1 MKHIDAQGLHFKDLN
16 QLVRTSE
23 DDHIDLERV
32 EGQRFIGCGLAGKV
46 IDIHGTPGNALGACL
61 DGTDITVYNNAQ
73 DATGDTMNEGSI
85 IIHGSCGDAVGY
97 SMRGGR
103 IFIRDS
109 AGYRA
114 GIHMKAYKEKQPLL
128 VIGDRAGSFLGEY
141 QAGGTIVVLGLHQ
154 DGKPPVG
161 YFCGTGMHGGKIFL
175 RCDILPRDLP
185 EQVVAHTA
193 TIEDI
198 EEISSSIDDFCRV
211 FSLDKEAVMQQHFF
225 VLTPNTSNPYK
236 QMYVAN

>member
-1 MKHIDAQGLHFKDLN
+1 MKHIDAQGMHFKDLN
-16 QLVRTSE
+16 QLVRIST
-23 DDHIDLERV
+23 DNHIGLERV
-32 EGQRFIGCGLAGKV
+32 EGQRFIGCGSADKV
-46 IDIHGTPGNALGACL
+46 IDIHGTPGNALGAYL
-61 DGTDITVYNNAQ
+61 DGTDIIVHNNAQ

-114 GIHMKAYKEKQPLL
+114 GIHMKAYKEKRPLL
-128 VIGDRAGSFLGEY
+128 IIGERAGSFLGEY
-141 QAGGTIVVLGLHQ
+141 QAGGTIIVLGLHQ
-154 DGKPPVG
+154 NGKPPVG
-161 YFCGTGMHGGKIFL
+161 YFCGTGMHGGKMFL
-175 RCDILPRDLP
+175 RCDTLPRDLP
-185 EQVVAHTA
+185 DQVVAHTA
-193 TIEDI
+193 AQEDL
-198 EEISSSIDDFCRV
+198 EEISSAIDDFCMV

-236 QMYVAN
+236 QMYTYV